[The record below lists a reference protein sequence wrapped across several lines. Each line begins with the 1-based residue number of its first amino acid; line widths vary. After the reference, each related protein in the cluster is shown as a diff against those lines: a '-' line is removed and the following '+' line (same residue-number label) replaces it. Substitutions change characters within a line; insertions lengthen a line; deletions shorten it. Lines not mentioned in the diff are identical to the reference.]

1 MVFTAR
7 KGTQLSTASQLGGT
21 LSGDGRCLT
30 DKWAHSALLHGGS
43 VPPATTTR
51 EVCTSPRCCLQG
63 GPSSC
68 HRILLI
74 NTGAPYKQTHSLALP
89 LGASQPTATWNRT
102 RAQRTGRDAF
112 QSAKCQ
118 PGAFN
123 EFW

>member
-43 VPPATTTR
+43 V
-51 EVCTSPRCCLQG
+51 QG